1 MINESYIFIIIGA
14 TGHVAAL
21 TTMIINRGID
31 TAAHLR
37 ACRSRDFVNCPK
49 YNNEYYELTILLIND
64 TTN

>member
-37 ACRSRDFVNCPK
+37 ACRSRDFVEFCLEPMVNCPK
-49 YNNEYYELTILLIND
+49 YNNEYY
-64 TTN
+64 